1 MKILIASIITTTV
14 VTPLVAV
21 CTCYYFKN
29 DILKFYDE
37 TLSDFFGDSIRT
49 RRTLGRAARVLPL
62 TNYPVAPKKEKFVL
76 PAYLASLSYLTPVC
90 LKPTHERKPLKNK
103 FFSLKLVKFF
113 TTFLFIKQKSPPC
126 FGTSISLSF
135 EYIS

>member
-14 VTPLVAV
+14 VTPIVAV

-62 TNYPVAPKKEKFVL
+62 SNYPVAPKKEIEL
-76 PAYLASLSYLTPVC
+76 ITM
-90 LKPTHERKPLKNK
+90 KPKN
-103 FFSLKLVKFF
+103 
-113 TTFLFIKQKSPPC
+113 
-126 FGTSISLSF
+126 
-135 EYIS
+135 YIIIENPYSNITLGIETE